1 MLKFLHQIKQRP
13 KMVKISTRPAP
24 HIVWSKQD
32 KKNALQISK
41 YGPKQD
47 KKNALQISKYTLVLH
62 PNPSIRAIGWVELF
76 MPRRNLLS

>member
-1 MLKFLHQIKQRP
+1 MLKFLHQIEQRP

-47 KKNALQISKYTLVLH
+47 K
-62 PNPSIRAIGWVELF
+62 
-76 MPRRNLLS
+76 